1 MLRGAQALPGVGRM
15 AVLSNYATDDMR
27 ERCLAL
33 GETIGHLA
41 TQLCLS
47 VKTVS
52 TYRSRV
58 MEKMHLASNSDLTHY
73 ALTNGLIR

>member
-1 MLRGAQALPGVGRM
+1 MVRGRWFRPGTDEAVIGSGLAVSQIAEQM
-15 AVLSNYATDDMR
+15 A
-27 ERCLAL
+27 
-33 GETIGHLA
+33 
-41 TQLCLS
+41 LS

-58 MEKMHLASNSDLTHY
+58 MDKMHLASNSDLTHY